1 LAIPSVRFSTVRLQT
16 PIKKE
21 LTIKSYY
28 YKPIKNY
35 KNLKQKHK
43 NFKQNIIINKRYVKI
58 LELFLEQ
65 EIGIAAMK
73 DILNLRHET
82 IKERIIEVFEIVRD
96 VYKSRK

>member
-1 LAIPSVRFSTVRLQT
+1 M
-16 PIKKE
+16 
-21 LTIKSYY
+21 
-28 YKPIKNY
+28 
-35 KNLKQKHK
+35 
-43 NFKQNIIINKRYVKI
+43 KI